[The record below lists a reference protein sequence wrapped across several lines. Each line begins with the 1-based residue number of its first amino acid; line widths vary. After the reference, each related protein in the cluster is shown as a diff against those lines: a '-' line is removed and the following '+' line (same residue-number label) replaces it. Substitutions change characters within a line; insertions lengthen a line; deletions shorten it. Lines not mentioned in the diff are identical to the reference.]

1 MLTPSEWAGLV
12 GLAVT
17 LVGSIWGAAFFL
29 ATKLENHGV
38 RIANLEKTVDRHEG
52 LLSHAGAE

>member
-1 MLTPSEWAGLV
+1 V